1 MIFFMDL
8 IGPRVLLPLTQ
19 QPPDGVN
26 VGFWQ
31 WDGVN
36 VESQILGHFSF
47 AAIATYFVAK
57 SLGPACPDQVAQTL
71 QQARQTL
78 TITMF
83 EQLVSA

>member
-31 WDGVN
+31 WDGVT
-36 VESQILGHFSF
+36 VQSQILGHFSF
-47 AAIATYFVAK
+47 ATISVDFVAK
-57 SLGPACPDQVAQTL
+57 SLGAACTDQVAQTH
-71 QQARQTL
+71 
-78 TITMF
+78 
-83 EQLVSA
+83 